1 MSRMHN
7 QYRELESSYNYID
20 KTECLEKEIERFP
33 SVYIEGAAGC
43 GKTTM
48 MRMKRKSIL
57 YKDLE
62 VSRAKEI
69 YDESCKNIL
78 ANKIILAWIMKSC
91 MKEYK
96 DCSIRDIAD
105 HYIEGIPEISQREVH
120 RDEAPASDPGKI
132 RGENTEDKAVNEGTV
147 RYDIMFRAILP
158 QGQEKIELIIN
169 IEAQKDFY
177 PGYPLIKRGIYYG
190 CRMISSQ
197 YGTIFTNSHYEKIQ
211 KVYSIWICF
220 NPPEKRKNSIN
231 IYSVKEKNVVGK
243 VKEKEADY
251 DLLTAVMICL
261 DSGKEEKEGN
271 HQEGTEESEILRLL
285 EVLFSTERELKEK
298 EKILENEYGIT
309 MTYEEKEEVEK
320 MCNLSEYVWEKG
332 LTYGELQNLV
342 RMVLKK
348 MRKDVSYE
356 ITAELFEEPVEK
368 IRKIYEVAEKYAP
381 EYDIESICREL
392 AA

>member
-1 MSRMHN
+1 
-7 QYRELESSYNYID
+7 
-20 KTECLEKEIERFP
+20 
-33 SVYIEGAAGC
+33 
-43 GKTTM
+43 
-48 MRMKRKSIL
+48 MKRKSIL

-96 DCSIRDIAD
+96 DCSICDIAD
-105 HYIEGIPEISQREVH
+105 HYIEGTPEISQREVH

-231 IYSVKEKNVVGK
+231 IYSVKKKNVVGK

-271 HQEGTEESEILRLL
+271 YQEGTEESEILRLL

-348 MRKDVSYE
+348 MQKDISYE

-381 EYDIESICREL
+381 EYDIELICREL

>member
-1 MSRMHN
+1 
-7 QYRELESSYNYID
+7 
-20 KTECLEKEIERFP
+20 
-33 SVYIEGAAGC
+33 
-43 GKTTM
+43 
-48 MRMKRKSIL
+48 MKRKSIL

-62 VSRAKEI
+62 VSKAKEI

-96 DCSIRDIAD
+96 DCSIHDIAD
-105 HYIEGIPEISQREVH
+105 RYIEGTPEISQREVH

-158 QGQEKIELIIN
+158 QGQERIELIIN

-231 IYSVKEKNVVGK
+231 IYSVKEKSVVGK

-271 HQEGTEESEILRLL
+271 YQEGTEESEILRLL

-309 MTYEEKEEVEK
+309 MTYKEKEEVEK

-348 MRKDVSYE
+348 MQKDISYE

-381 EYDIESICREL
+381 EYDIELICREL

>member
-1 MSRMHN
+1 
-7 QYRELESSYNYID
+7 
-20 KTECLEKEIERFP
+20 
-33 SVYIEGAAGC
+33 
-43 GKTTM
+43 
-48 MRMKRKSIL
+48 MKRKSIL

-96 DCSIRDIAD
+96 DCSICDIAD
-105 HYIEGIPEISQREVH
+105 HYIEGTPEISQREVH

-158 QGQEKIELIIN
+158 QGQERIELIIN

-231 IYSVKEKNVVGK
+231 IYSVKEKSVVGK

-261 DSGKEEKEGN
+261 DSGKEEKEGK

-285 EVLFSTERELKEK
+285 EVLFSTEKELKEK

-332 LTYGELQNLV
+332 LQTGREEGLRTGINYGELQNLV

-356 ITAELFEEPVEK
+356 ITAELFEEPAEK

-381 EYDIESICREL
+381 EYDIELICREL

>member
-1 MSRMHN
+1 
-7 QYRELESSYNYID
+7 
-20 KTECLEKEIERFP
+20 
-33 SVYIEGAAGC
+33 
-43 GKTTM
+43 
-48 MRMKRKSIL
+48 MKRKSIL

-105 HYIEGIPEISQREVH
+105 RYIEGTPEISQREVH

-132 RGENTEDKAVNEGTV
+132 RGENTEDKTVNEGTV
-147 RYDIMFRAILP
+147 RYDILFRAILP
-158 QGQEKIELIIN
+158 QGQERIELIIN

-332 LTYGELQNLV
+332 IQEGLQTGREEGLRTGINYGELQNLV

-381 EYDIESICREL
+381 EYDIDSICREL

>member
-1 MSRMHN
+1 
-7 QYRELESSYNYID
+7 
-20 KTECLEKEIERFP
+20 
-33 SVYIEGAAGC
+33 
-43 GKTTM
+43 
-48 MRMKRKSIL
+48 MKRKSIL

-78 ANKIILAWIMKSC
+78 VNKIILAWIMKSC

-220 NPPEKRKNSIN
+220 NPLEKRKNSIN

-243 VKEKEADY
+243 V
-251 DLLTAVMICL
+251 
-261 DSGKEEKEGN
+261 
-271 HQEGTEESEILRLL
+271 
-285 EVLFSTERELKEK
+285 KEK

-332 LTYGELQNLV
+332 LRKGREEGLRTGINYGELQNLV

-348 MRKDVSYE
+348 MRKDVSCE

>member
-1 MSRMHN
+1 
-7 QYRELESSYNYID
+7 
-20 KTECLEKEIERFP
+20 
-33 SVYIEGAAGC
+33 
-43 GKTTM
+43 
-48 MRMKRKSIL
+48 MKRKSIL

-96 DCSIRDIAD
+96 DCSICDIAD
-105 HYIEGIPEISQREVH
+105 HYIEGTPEISQREVH

-132 RGENTEDKAVNEGTV
+132 RGENTEDKAVNEGIV

-158 QGQEKIELIIN
+158 QGQERIELIIN

-231 IYSVKEKNVVGK
+231 IYSVKEKSVVGK

-251 DLLTAVMICL
+251 DLLIAVMICL
-261 DSGKEEKEGN
+261 DSGKEEKEGK

-285 EVLFSTERELKEK
+285 EVLFSTEKELKEK

-332 LTYGELQNLV
+332 LQTGREEGLRTGINYGELQNLV

-356 ITAELFEEPVEK
+356 ITAELFEEPAEK

-381 EYDIESICREL
+381 EYDIELICREL

>member
-1 MSRMHN
+1 
-7 QYRELESSYNYID
+7 
-20 KTECLEKEIERFP
+20 
-33 SVYIEGAAGC
+33 
-43 GKTTM
+43 
-48 MRMKRKSIL
+48 MKRKSIL

-96 DCSIRDIAD
+96 DCSICDIAD
-105 HYIEGIPEISQREVH
+105 HYIEGTPEISQREVH

-392 AA
+392 EA

>member
-1 MSRMHN
+1 
-7 QYRELESSYNYID
+7 
-20 KTECLEKEIERFP
+20 
-33 SVYIEGAAGC
+33 
-43 GKTTM
+43 
-48 MRMKRKSIL
+48 MKRKSIL

-96 DCSIRDIAD
+96 DCSICDIAD
-105 HYIEGIPEISQREVH
+105 HYIEGTPEISQREVH

-132 RGENTEDKAVNEGTV
+132 RGENTEDKAVNEGIV

-158 QGQEKIELIIN
+158 QGQERIELIIN

-261 DSGKEEKEGN
+261 DSGKEEKEGK

-285 EVLFSTERELKEK
+285 EVLFSTEKELKEK

-332 LTYGELQNLV
+332 LQTGREEGLRTGINYGELQNLV

-356 ITAELFEEPVEK
+356 ITAELFEEPAEK

-381 EYDIESICREL
+381 EYDIELICREL

>member
-1 MSRMHN
+1 
-7 QYRELESSYNYID
+7 
-20 KTECLEKEIERFP
+20 
-33 SVYIEGAAGC
+33 
-43 GKTTM
+43 
-48 MRMKRKSIL
+48 MKRKSIL

-96 DCSIRDIAD
+96 DCSICDIAD
-105 HYIEGIPEISQREVH
+105 HYIEGTPEISQREVH
-120 RDEAPASDPGKI
+120 RDETPASDPGKI
-132 RGENTEDKAVNEGTV
+132 RGENTEDKTVNEGTV

-261 DSGKEEKEGN
+261 DSGKEEKEG
-271 HQEGTEESEILRLL
+271 TEESEILRLL

-381 EYDIESICREL
+381 EYDIELICREL

>member
-1 MSRMHN
+1 
-7 QYRELESSYNYID
+7 
-20 KTECLEKEIERFP
+20 
-33 SVYIEGAAGC
+33 
-43 GKTTM
+43 
-48 MRMKRKSIL
+48 MKRKSIL

-96 DCSIRDIAD
+96 DCSICDIAD
-105 HYIEGIPEISQREVH
+105 HYIEGTPEISQREVH

-132 RGENTEDKAVNEGTV
+132 RGENTEDKAVNEGIV

-381 EYDIESICREL
+381 EYDIELICREL

>member
-1 MSRMHN
+1 
-7 QYRELESSYNYID
+7 
-20 KTECLEKEIERFP
+20 
-33 SVYIEGAAGC
+33 
-43 GKTTM
+43 
-48 MRMKRKSIL
+48 MKRKSIL

-96 DCSIRDIAD
+96 DCSICDIAD
-105 HYIEGIPEISQREVH
+105 HYIEGTPEISQREVH

-132 RGENTEDKAVNEGTV
+132 RGENTEDKAVNEGIV

-158 QGQEKIELIIN
+158 QGQERVELIIN

-261 DSGKEEKEGN
+261 DSGKEEKEGKY
-271 HQEGTEESEILRLL
+271 QEGTEESEILRLL
-285 EVLFSTERELKEK
+285 EVLFSTEKELKEK

-332 LTYGELQNLV
+332 LREGREEGLQTGINYGELQNLV

-368 IRKIYEVAEKYAP
+368 IRRIYEVAEKYAP
-381 EYDIESICREL
+381 EYDIELICREL

>member
-1 MSRMHN
+1 
-7 QYRELESSYNYID
+7 
-20 KTECLEKEIERFP
+20 
-33 SVYIEGAAGC
+33 
-43 GKTTM
+43 
-48 MRMKRKSIL
+48 MKRKSIL

-231 IYSVKEKNVVGK
+231 IYSIKEKNVVGK
-243 VKEKEADY
+243 VKEKETDY

-271 HQEGTEESEILRLL
+271 HQEGIEESEILRLL

-332 LTYGELQNLV
+332 LREGREEGLRTGINYGELQNLV

-348 MRKDVSYE
+348 MRKDVSCE

-392 AA
+392 VA

>member
-1 MSRMHN
+1 
-7 QYRELESSYNYID
+7 
-20 KTECLEKEIERFP
+20 
-33 SVYIEGAAGC
+33 
-43 GKTTM
+43 
-48 MRMKRKSIL
+48 
-57 YKDLE
+57 
-62 VSRAKEI
+62 
-69 YDESCKNIL
+69 
-78 ANKIILAWIMKSC
+78 

-132 RGENTEDKAVNEGTV
+132 RGENTEDKAVNEGIV

-231 IYSVKEKNVVGK
+231 IYSVKEK
-243 VKEKEADY
+243 
-251 DLLTAVMICL
+251 
-261 DSGKEEKEGN
+261 
-271 HQEGTEESEILRLL
+271 
-285 EVLFSTERELKEK
+285 
-298 EKILENEYGIT
+298 ILENEYGIT

-332 LTYGELQNLV
+332 LREGREEGLRTGINYGELQNLV

-348 MRKDVSYE
+348 MRKDVSCE

>member
-1 MSRMHN
+1 M
-7 QYRELESSYNYID
+7 
-20 KTECLEKEIERFP
+20 
-33 SVYIEGAAGC
+33 
-43 GKTTM
+43 
-48 MRMKRKSIL
+48 
-57 YKDLE
+57 
-62 VSRAKEI
+62 
-69 YDESCKNIL
+69 
-78 ANKIILAWIMKSC
+78 
-91 MKEYK
+91 
-96 DCSIRDIAD
+96 
-105 HYIEGIPEISQREVH
+105 
-120 RDEAPASDPGKI
+120 
-132 RGENTEDKAVNEGTV
+132 NEGTV

-158 QGQEKIELIIN
+158 QGQERIELIIN

-231 IYSVKEKNVVGK
+231 IYSVKEKSVVGK

-251 DLLTAVMICL
+251 DLLIAVMICL

-271 HQEGTEESEILRLL
+271 YQEGTEESEILRLL
-285 EVLFSTERELKEK
+285 EVLFSTEKELKEK

-332 LTYGELQNLV
+332 LQTGREEGLRTGINYGELQNLV

-356 ITAELFEEPVEK
+356 ITAELFEEPAEK

-381 EYDIESICREL
+381 EYDIELICREL
-392 AA
+392 AASSALVTP